1 MQKILKSKI
10 LLSAVF
16 TLAAI
21 AAAVVV
27 IVVNVNQSGN
37 DLQTQLDLGRKY
49 VSELDYENAI
59 IAYEKALEID
69 PYCSEAYFG
78 LSEGYLALGQQD
90 KAIEIMEQAK
100 NMLPGNVEV
109 YISLTELYA
118 SQNQLDLAVLTL
130 EKGIQV
136 TDSDRLKE
144 ILEGYQPDEK
154 TTEKVRPDLAKGNNA
169 ADKPNGSKEPSEEP
183 SSADRREETRKPSAG
198 TGLRQDDQQQNME
211 PLPMVD
217 REDEEQVVIPLVTPM
232 PVPAPAPGYELPSSK
247 KDQIHNSQINTGNH
261 EDDQENSSNHGSGNS
276 GEDQN
281 GGSDNDSGTNTAPVL
296 PQMGVAGNVYGVDGQ
311 GIDGVTIKIY
321 SDQSGQDTPIA
332 VNTNVTGEYVQGLTE
347 GTYKI
352 VLSKDGYVDL
362 STFVTVTDNV
372 LTSYSYV
379 MLTTGESQQAASL
392 KGVVISA
399 TDSQNVEGATVSFLK
414 GFDKTSNGDQDVI
427 DSSTHTT
434 TGSDGTFSI
443 EDGVNAGYY
452 TVEVSKDGYSTYHR
466 NETVKPGENEF
477 AINMSPAIET
487 QGTYRIVLTWGSSPR
502 DLDSHLICTGNE
514 DYHVY
519 YGDKVSYDNKASLD
533 WDDTTSYGPETITVE
548 IGQGNSYIYAVHNFT
563 DRNATAGE
571 GQAWNLANSGA
582 KVEVYDSSGIIFDG
596 NVPVGVQ
603 GTTWEVFRI
612 ENGRL
617 IVTNNVGFDHPGNL
631 VNDDVSTVSA
641 DETADLPLK
650 SGLSEDN
657 AVADGAGIVDEA
669 KNIEASE
676 AEATESQEVTE
687 TQTEETA
694 ETETEVGEESSET
707 QTEETAET
715 ETEVNEELSET
726 QTEETE
732 TEVNEESS
740 EAQTEETE
748 TEVSEESSEART
760 EETASSEELQSND
773 VFLAEESMVSE
784 ESEANEET
792 ASGSSEETDE
802 TRVNES

>member
-1 MQKILKSKI
+1 M
-10 LLSAVF
+10 
-16 TLAAI
+16 
-21 AAAVVV
+21 
-27 IVVNVNQSGN
+27 
-37 DLQTQLDLGRKY
+37 
-49 VSELDYENAI
+49 
-59 IAYEKALEID
+59 
-69 PYCSEAYFG
+69 
-78 LSEGYLALGQQD
+78 
-90 KAIEIMEQAK
+90 
-100 NMLPGNVEV
+100 
-109 YISLTELYA
+109 
-118 SQNQLDLAVLTL
+118 
-130 EKGIQV
+130 
-136 TDSDRLKE
+136 
-144 ILEGYQPDEK
+144 
-154 TTEKVRPDLAKGNNA
+154 
-169 ADKPNGSKEPSEEP
+169 
-183 SSADRREETRKPSAG
+183 
-198 TGLRQDDQQQNME
+198 
-211 PLPMVD
+211 
-217 REDEEQVVIPLVTPM
+217 
-232 PVPAPAPGYELPSSK
+232 
-247 KDQIHNSQINTGNH
+247 
-261 EDDQENSSNHGSGNS
+261 
-276 GEDQN
+276 
-281 GGSDNDSGTNTAPVL
+281 
-296 PQMGVAGNVYGVDGQ
+296 
-311 GIDGVTIKIY
+311 
-321 SDQSGQDTPIA
+321 
-332 VNTNVTGEYVQGLTE
+332 
-347 GTYKI
+347 
-352 VLSKDGYVDL
+352 
-362 STFVTVTDNV
+362 
-372 LTSYSYV
+372 TSYSYV

-399 TDSQNVEGATVSFLK
+399 TDSQNVEGATVAFLK
-414 GFDKTSNGDQDVI
+414 GFDKTSNGNQDVI

-514 DYHVY
+514 NYHVY

-676 AEATESQEVTE
+676 AEATESQGVTE
-687 TQTEETA
+687 TQTEETE
-694 ETETEVGEESSET
+694 ETETEVGEE
-707 QTEETAET
+707 
-715 ETEVNEELSET
+715 
-726 QTEETE
+726 
-732 TEVNEESS
+732 
-740 EAQTEETE
+740 
-748 TEVSEESSEART
+748 
-760 EETASSEELQSND
+760 
-773 VFLAEESMVSE
+773 
-784 ESEANEET
+784 
-792 ASGSSEETDE
+792 
-802 TRVNES
+802 